1 MCVILEDKKLR
12 KSVISVHLYTM
23 TEPVLSLSLR
33 FCCIFLKL
41 LCKKDEL

>member
-23 TEPVLSLSLR
+23 TEPISLSLR